1 MIEIILLVFLT
12 KKIGKIAE
20 EKGRRP
26 GRFKTL
32 LVALW
37 FAGEILGFI
46 IVILLSGTTF
56 TAYLFALIC
65 AAVGAVLS
73 FEIAKSPDTKA
84 LLKSYIG
91 FILSWFLP
99 GLGHLLAKS
108 YWKAVT
114 FFLCISLMAALGL
127 YIGGRIYPLQAE
139 NPLTILAFFSD
150 LGYGALYFSSRIFSF
165 GAGVLKNITFEFG
178 TTYIAGAGLLN
189 YLVALD
195 AFDILYGKKK

>member
-1 MIEIILLVFLT
+1 MLEILLLVFLA

-46 IVILLSGTTF
+46 IVILLSGTTLM
-56 TAYLFALIC
+56 AYLFALFCGAI
-65 AAVGAVLS
+65 GAVVS
-73 FEIAKSPDTKA
+73 FEIAKSPDIKI
-84 LLKSYIG
+84 LLKSYFG
-91 FILSWFLP
+91 FILSWFIP

-150 LGYGALYFSSRIFSF
+150 LGYGALYFSSKIFSF

-195 AFDILYGKKK
+195 AFDLLYRKKK